1 MSDRTREDGNR
12 KCFTQGQLNR
22 FMKQRGFYDEWRSLG
37 MTHAAAVWLLRGKP
51 ERGLIENRHHVRNVL
66 ASFVNGRMTRT
77 ARRMERLKER
87 LNNAVG

>member
-1 MSDRTREDGNR
+1 MDNEARDSQNR
-12 KCFTQGQLNR
+12 KSFTQGQLNR

-37 MTHAAAVWLLRGKP
+37 MTYAAAVWLLRGKP
-51 ERGLIENRHHVRNVL
+51 EKGFIENRHHVRNVL

-87 LNNAVG
+87 LNNAAG